1 MSEKPSG
8 MTHQERD
15 FAIIKM
21 PHYIIKEIQ
30 EAYPELEKQ
39 MRLNLNQAT
48 NILGSFLSVV
58 PLQIRKKLSDELRSK
73 ILNSF
78 KVVK

>member
-1 MSEKPSG
+1 MKPSG

-21 PHYIIKEIQ
+21 PHFIIIEIQ
-30 EAYPELEKQ
+30 KAYPDLEKQ
-39 MRLNLNQAT
+39 MRLNPTQAT

-58 PLQIRKKLSDELRSK
+58 PLQIRKKLPDELRTQ
-73 ILNSF
+73 ILKTF
-78 KVVK
+78 KVIK